1 MNLTCSITAAWCQWP
16 FKDRRFKTKINDIFL
31 TACEQINE
39 WSIYKNKVMCILT
52 LQSQETLNKGPGV
65 SVKRMSQHPQRN
77 IPEACIPFTHITLPI
92 IRPRH
97 NSPMPEFP
105 QQPSLGSGYRLTC
118 RGSAKGHSSCT
129 SHSDPGSSPSS
140 YGHEEVEAICHQSLE
155 ILRCLCSTGPLQMS
169 LGQW

>member
-39 WSIYKNKVMCILT
+39 WSIYKNKVICILT
-52 LQSQETLNKGPGV
+52 LQSQDTLNKGPGV
-65 SVKRMSQHPQRN
+65 SVKRMSKHPQRN

-92 IRPRH
+92 IRSRH

-118 RGSAKGHSSCT
+118 RAVQKVTPPVLPIQIQARPLLPMVMRRWKPSVI
-129 SHSDPGSSPSS
+129 SPQRS
-140 YGHEEVEAICHQSLE
+140 
-155 ILRCLCSTGPLQMS
+155 
-169 LGQW
+169 